1 MESGRI
7 TTCGLQCHAWGRLR
21 VRSHVG
27 STRRDAGRDRWRRAL
42 KKNFGLPTPLTVYK
56 GVETYQR
63 FLCLAASVSGTYW
76 AGKCSAN
83 YRRCTHHDTEQ
94 LGTSDLAV
102 LVFVN

>member
-1 MESGRI
+1 MSVR
-7 TTCGLQCHAWGRLR
+7 R
-21 VRSHVG
+21 VE
-27 STRRDAGRDRWRRAL
+27 TQDATGGGAHL